1 MYSVLF
7 IHRQSYFWGYF
18 EPIRQWM
25 PKNCSAD
32 VEAVITYVDQVLAY
46 GSPQEKNNLKEM
58 FGIGDVDHDDDAAG
72 ALRNNLWDWQSLAV
86 RIHK

>member
-1 MYSVLF
+1 LNAFS
-7 IHRQSYFWGYF
+7 SYFWGYF

-32 VEAVITYVDQVLAY
+32 VEAVIANVDRVLSFGTA
-46 GSPQEKNNLKEM
+46 SEKSNLKNL
-58 FGIGDVDHDDDAAG
+58 FGMGDVDHDDDAAG

-86 RIHK
+86 